1 MGEETCEI
9 GHDILILVRA
19 IDEQEVDGLIPS
31 FRHLAAEA
39 HNGLDVLREA
49 GALNVMRKIR
59 KQVGLW
65 QVGATVDR
73 KSTRL
78 NSSHRCISY
87 AVFCL
92 KKKRILYWLSSV

>member
-65 QVGATVDR
+65 QVGATVEGVYREDTLFA
-73 KSTRL
+73 SPTTEQPFQSL
-78 NSSHRCISY
+78 
-87 AVFCL
+87 VGL
-92 KKKRILYWLSSV
+92 G